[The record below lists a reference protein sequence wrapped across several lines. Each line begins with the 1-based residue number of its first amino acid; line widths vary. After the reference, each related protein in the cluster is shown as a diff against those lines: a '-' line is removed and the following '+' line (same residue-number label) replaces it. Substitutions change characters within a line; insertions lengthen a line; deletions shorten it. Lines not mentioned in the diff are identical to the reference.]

1 MRLSFSFWLSWL
13 TLIVRFATVRS
24 HQALL
29 AKEHD
34 PMSLDYVSNQEIIQA
49 ARRNLPQDV
58 WDYLTGGAES
68 ETTMRR
74 NRFGFDSLALR
85 PRVLIDVSKIDTSTT
100 FLGQKLRI
108 PVMMAPIGSLQ
119 TITPEGGVA
128 VAKAAAEFGTMN
140 FVSSVTQPTL
150 EEIAAST
157 NHPKI
162 FQLYIRGGLD
172 WCSEIIGRVK
182 QAGYMA
188 LCLTVDTAHYSR
200 RERPLL
206 NRWQPPSRRTET
218 GRIFQAMLTWEMADA
233 IKKIAG
239 MPLIIKGI
247 ATAEDAKIAVEH
259 GVDVIYISN
268 HGGRQLDHGR
278 GTIETLPEIVEAAA
292 GKAEIVLDGGITR
305 GTDIVK
311 ALALGANAV
320 TIGKL
325 QGWGLGAGGKAGLVR
340 VLELLEEELIVDM
353 ALLGVTRVGQI
364 TRNYICKTQPVTI
377 AHEMSAFVHIEGGQL
392 R

>member
-1 MRLSFSFWLSWL
+1 
-13 TLIVRFATVRS
+13 
-24 HQALL
+24 
-29 AKEHD
+29 
-34 PMSLDYVSNQEIIQA
+34 MSLDYVSNQEIIQA

-74 NRFGFDSLALR
+74 NRLGFDSLGLR
-85 PRVLIDVSKIDTSTT
+85 PRVLVDVSKVDTSTT

-128 VAKAAAEFGTMN
+128 VAKAAAQFGTMN
-140 FVSSVTQPTL
+140 FVSSVTQPSL

-157 NHPKI
+157 DHPKI

-172 WCSEIIGRVK
+172 WCAEIVGRVK
-182 QAGYMA
+182 KAGYIA

-218 GRIFQAMLTWEMADA
+218 GRIYQAMLTWEMADQ

-247 ATAEDAKIAVEH
+247 ATAEDARIAVDH
-259 GVDVIYISN
+259 GVDVIYVSN
-268 HGGRQLDHGR
+268 HGGRQLDHGL
-278 GTIETLPEIVEAAA
+278 GTIDTLPEIVEAAG
-292 GKAEIVLDGGITR
+292 GKAEIVLDGGVTR

-311 ALALGANAV
+311 ALALGARAV

-325 QGWGLGAGGKAGLVR
+325 QGWGLGAGGKDGLVR

-353 ALLGVTRVGQI
+353 ALLGVTRVDQI
-364 TRNYICKTQPVTI
+364 TSNYVRKTPPVTL
-377 AHEMSAFVHIEGGQL
+377 AHEMSAFVHIPGGQL

>member
-1 MRLSFSFWLSWL
+1 
-13 TLIVRFATVRS
+13 
-24 HQALL
+24 
-29 AKEHD
+29 
-34 PMSLDYVSNQEIIQA
+34 MSLDYVSNQEIIQA

-172 WCSEIIGRVK
+172 WCAEIIGRVK

-278 GTIETLPEIVEAAA
+278 GTVETLPEIVDAAA

-353 ALLGVTRVGQI
+353 ALLGVTRADQI
-364 TRNYICKTQPVTI
+364 TQSYVCKTQPVTI
-377 AHEMSAFVHIEGGQL
+377 AHEMSAFVHIAGGQL

>member
-1 MRLSFSFWLSWL
+1 
-13 TLIVRFATVRS
+13 
-24 HQALL
+24 
-29 AKEHD
+29 
-34 PMSLDYVSNQEIIQA
+34 MSLDYVSNQEIIQA

-74 NRFGFDSLALR
+74 NRLGFDSLGLR
-85 PRVLIDVSKIDTSTT
+85 PRVLVDVSKVDTSTT

-140 FVSSVTQPTL
+140 FVSSVTQPSL

-157 NHPKI
+157 DHPKI

-172 WCSEIIGRVK
+172 WCAEIVDRVK
-182 QAGYMA
+182 KAGYIA

-218 GRIFQAMLTWEMADA
+218 GRIYQAMLTWEMADQ

-247 ATAEDAKIAVEH
+247 ATAEDARIAVDH
-259 GVDVIYISN
+259 GVDVIYVSN
-268 HGGRQLDHGR
+268 HGGRQLDHGL
-278 GTIETLPEIVEAAA
+278 GTIDTLPEIVEAAG
-292 GKAEIVLDGGITR
+292 GKAEIVLDGGVTR

-311 ALALGANAV
+311 ALALGARAV

-325 QGWGLGAGGKAGLVR
+325 QGWGLGAGGKDGLVR

-353 ALLGVTRVGQI
+353 ALLGVTRVDQI
-364 TRNYICKTQPVTI
+364 TSNYVRKTPPVTL
-377 AHEMSAFVHIEGGQL
+377 AHEMSAFVHIPGGQL

>member
-1 MRLSFSFWLSWL
+1 
-13 TLIVRFATVRS
+13 
-24 HQALL
+24 
-29 AKEHD
+29 
-34 PMSLDYVSNQEIIQA
+34 MSLDYVSNQEIIQA

-74 NRFGFDSLALR
+74 NRLGFDSLALR
-85 PRVLIDVSKIDTSTT
+85 PRVLIDVSKIDTTTT

-108 PVMMAPIGSLQ
+108 PVMLAPIGSLQ

-128 VAKAAAEFGTMN
+128 VAKAAADFGTMN

-172 WCSEIIGRVK
+172 WCAEIIGRVK

-233 IKKIAG
+233 IKEIAG

-247 ATAEDAKIAVEH
+247 ATAEDAKIAVQH
-259 GVDVIYISN
+259 GIDVIYISN

-278 GTIETLPEIVEAAA
+278 GTIETLPEIVEATA

-325 QGWGLGAGGKAGLVR
+325 QGWGLGAGGKAGLLR

-353 ALLGVTRVGQI
+353 ALLGITRVDQI
-364 TRNYICKTQPVTI
+364 TQSYVCKTQPVTS

>member
-1 MRLSFSFWLSWL
+1 M
-13 TLIVRFATVRS
+13 
-24 HQALL
+24 AL
-29 AKEHD
+29 E
-34 PMSLDYVSNQEIIQA
+34 YVSNQEIIQA
-49 ARRNLPQDV
+49 AHRNLPQDV
-58 WDYLTGGAES
+58 WDYLSGGAES

-74 NRFGFDSLALR
+74 NRMGFDCLALR
-85 PRVLIDVSKIDTSTT
+85 PRVLVDVSKIDTSTT
-100 FLGQKLRI
+100 FLGQRLRI

-140 FVSSVTQPTL
+140 FLSSVTQPTL
-150 EEIAAST
+150 EEVAAST
-157 NHPKI
+157 THPKI
-162 FQLYIRGGLD
+162 FQLYIRGNLD
-172 WCSEIIGRVK
+172 WCAEIVGRVK
-182 QAGYMA
+182 KAGYIA

-218 GRIFQAMLTWEMADA
+218 GRIFQAMLTWEMATA

-247 ATAEDAKIAVEH
+247 ATAEDAKLAVEY
-259 GVDVIYISN
+259 GVDVIYVSN

-278 GTIETLPEIVEAAA
+278 GTIETLPEIAEAVG
-292 GKAEIVLDGGITR
+292 GKADIVLDGGITR
-305 GTDIVK
+305 GTDVVK
-311 ALALGANAV
+311 ALALGAKAV

-325 QGWGLGAGGKAGLVR
+325 QGWGLGAGGAAGLVR
-340 VLELLEEELIVDM
+340 VLELLEEELIIDM
-353 ALLGVTRVGQI
+353 ALLGVTSVSQISRSHVCGAMPVGLS
-364 TRNYICKTQPVTI
+364 
-377 AHEMSAFVHIEGGQL
+377 HEMSAFPYILGGQL

>member
-1 MRLSFSFWLSWL
+1 
-13 TLIVRFATVRS
+13 
-24 HQALL
+24 
-29 AKEHD
+29 
-34 PMSLDYVSNQEIIQA
+34 MSLDYVSNQEIIQA
-49 ARRNLPQDV
+49 AHRNLPQDV
-58 WDYLTGGAES
+58 WDYLSGGAES

-74 NRFGFDSLALR
+74 NRLGFDSIALR
-85 PRVLIDVSKIDTSTT
+85 PRVLVDVSKIDTSTV
-100 FLGQKLRI
+100 FLGKQLRI
-108 PVMMAPIGSLQ
+108 PVMLAPIGSLQ

-128 VAKAAAEFGTMN
+128 VAKAAAEFGSIN
-140 FVSSVTQPTL
+140 FVSSVTQPSL

-172 WCSEIIGRVK
+172 WCAEIIARVRK
-182 QAGYMA
+182 AGYIA

-206 NRWQPPSRRTET
+206 NRWQPPSRRSET
-218 GRIFQAMLTWEMADA
+218 GRHFQAMLTWEMAVA
-233 IKKIAG
+233 IKKLAG

-278 GTIETLPEIVEAAA
+278 GTIETLPEIVDAVG
-292 GKAEIVLDGGITR
+292 GKAEIVLDGGVTR

-311 ALALGANAV
+311 ALALGAKAV

-325 QGWGLGAGGKAGLVR
+325 QGWGLGAGGATGLVR
-340 VLELLEEELIVDM
+340 VLELLEEELTIDM
-353 ALLGVTRVGQI
+353 ALLGATRVADI
-364 TRNYICKTQPVTI
+364 HRSHVCAAMPVYP
-377 AHEMSAFVHIEGGQL
+377 AHEMSAFPYILGGQL

>member
-1 MRLSFSFWLSWL
+1 M
-13 TLIVRFATVRS
+13 T
-24 HQALL
+24 
-29 AKEHD
+29 
-34 PMSLDYVSNQEIIQA
+34 LDYVSNQEIIQA
-49 ARRNLPQDV
+49 AHRNLPQDV
-58 WDYLTGGAES
+58 WDYLSGGAES

-74 NRFGFDSLALR
+74 NRLGFDSIALR
-85 PRVLIDVSKIDTSTT
+85 PRVLVDVSKIDTSTV
-100 FLGQKLRI
+100 FLGKKLRI
-108 PVMMAPIGSLQ
+108 PVMLAPIGSLQ

-128 VAKAAAEFGTMN
+128 VAKAAAEFGSMN
-140 FVSSVTQPTL
+140 FVSSVTQPSL

-172 WCSEIIGRVK
+172 WCAEIIARVRK
-182 QAGYMA
+182 AGYIA

-218 GRIFQAMLTWEMADA
+218 GRHFQAMLTWEMADA
-233 IKKIAG
+233 IKKLAG

-278 GTIETLPEIVEAAA
+278 GTIETLPEIVEAVG
-292 GKAEIVLDGGITR
+292 GKAEIVLDGGVTR

-311 ALALGANAV
+311 ALALGAKAV

-325 QGWGLGAGGKAGLVR
+325 QGWGLGAGGATGLVR
-340 VLELLEEELIVDM
+340 VLELLEEELTIDM
-353 ALLGVTRVGQI
+353 ALLGATRVADIHRGHV
-364 TRNYICKTQPVTI
+364 CASVHVCP
-377 AHEMSAFVHIEGGQL
+377 AHEMSAFPYILGGQL

>member
-1 MRLSFSFWLSWL
+1 
-13 TLIVRFATVRS
+13 
-24 HQALL
+24 
-29 AKEHD
+29 
-34 PMSLDYVSNQEIIQA
+34 MSLDYVSNQEIIQA
-49 ARRNLPQDV
+49 ARRNLPQNV
-58 WDYLTGGAES
+58 WDYLTGGSES

-74 NRFGFDSLALR
+74 NRLGFDSLGLR
-85 PRVLIDVSKIDTSTT
+85 PRVLVDVSKIDTSTT

-140 FVSSVTQPTL
+140 FVSSVTQPPL

-172 WCSEIIGRVK
+172 WCEEILGRVK
-182 QAGYMA
+182 KAGYMA

-218 GRIFQAMLTWEMADA
+218 GRIYQAMLTWEMADA

-239 MPLIIKGI
+239 IPLIIKGI
-247 ATAEDAKIAVEH
+247 ATAEDAKIAVDH
-259 GVDVIYISN
+259 GVDVIYVSN
-268 HGGRQLDHGR
+268 HGGRQLDHGL
-278 GTIETLPEIVEAAA
+278 GTIDTLPEIVEAVR
-292 GKAEIVLDGGITR
+292 GRAEIVLDGGVTR
-305 GTDIVK
+305 GTDVVK
-311 ALALGANAV
+311 ALALGAKAV

-325 QGWGLGAGGKAGLVR
+325 QGWGLGAGGQAGLVR
-340 VLELLEEELIVDM
+340 VLELLEEEITVDM
-353 ALLGVTRVGQI
+353 ALLGVTRVDQI
-364 TRNYICKTQPVTI
+364 TSNYVCKAPPV
-377 AHEMSAFVHIEGGQL
+377 AFSHEMSAFVHIPGGQL

>member
-1 MRLSFSFWLSWL
+1 
-13 TLIVRFATVRS
+13 
-24 HQALL
+24 
-29 AKEHD
+29 
-34 PMSLDYVSNQEIIQA
+34 MSLEYVSNQEIIQA

-74 NRFGFDSLALR
+74 NRMGFDTLALR

-119 TITPEGGVA
+119 TITSEGGVA

-140 FVSSVTQPTL
+140 FVSSVTQPAL

-172 WCSEIIGRVK
+172 WCAEIVGRVK
-182 QAGYMA
+182 QAGYIA
-188 LCLTVDTAHYSR
+188 LCLTVDTALYSR

-206 NRWQPPSRRTET
+206 NRWQPPSRRTES

-259 GVDVIYISN
+259 GVDVIYVSN

-292 GKAEIVLDGGITR
+292 GKAEIVLDGGVTR

-311 ALALGANAV
+311 ALALGAKAV

-353 ALLGVTRVGQI
+353 GLLGVTRVDQI
-364 TRNYICKTQPVTI
+364 TRNYICKTEPVTA
-377 AHEMSAFVHIEGGQL
+377 AHEMSAFVHIAGGQL

>member
-1 MRLSFSFWLSWL
+1 
-13 TLIVRFATVRS
+13 
-24 HQALL
+24 
-29 AKEHD
+29 
-34 PMSLDYVSNQEIIQA
+34 MSLDYVSNQEIIQA
-49 ARRNLPQDV
+49 AHRNLPQDV

-74 NRFGFDSLALR
+74 NRLGFDSLGLR
-85 PRVLIDVSKIDTSTT
+85 PRVLVDVSKVDTSTT

-140 FVSSVTQPTL
+140 FVSSVTQPSL

-162 FQLYIRGGLD
+162 FQLYIRGDLN
-172 WCSEIIGRVK
+172 WCAEIVGRVK
-182 QAGYMA
+182 KAGYMA

-218 GRIFQAMLTWEMADA
+218 GRIYQAMLTWEMADA

-247 ATAEDAKIAVEH
+247 ATAEDAKIAAER
-259 GVDVIYISN
+259 GVDVIYVSN
-268 HGGRQLDHGR
+268 HGGRQLDQGR
-278 GTIETLPEIVEAAA
+278 GTIDTLPEIVEAAG
-292 GKAEIVLDGGITR
+292 GKADIVLDGGVTR

-311 ALALGANAV
+311 ALALGAKAV

-325 QGWGLGAGGKAGLVR
+325 QGWGLGAGGKDGLVR
-340 VLELLEEELIVDM
+340 VLELLEEELTIDM
-353 ALLGVTRVGQI
+353 ALLGVTRVDQI
-364 TRNYICKTQPVTI
+364 TANYVCKAPPATF
-377 AHEMSAFVHIEGGQL
+377 AHEMSAFTHIPGGQL

>member
-1 MRLSFSFWLSWL
+1 M
-13 TLIVRFATVRS
+13 
-24 HQALL
+24 AL
-29 AKEHD
+29 E
-34 PMSLDYVSNQEIIQA
+34 YVSNQEIIQA
-49 ARRNLPQDV
+49 AHRNLPQDV

-74 NRFGFDSLALR
+74 NRLGFDSIALR
-85 PRVLIDVSKIDTSTT
+85 PRVLVDVSKIDTSTV
-100 FLGQKLRI
+100 FLGKKLRI
-108 PVMMAPIGSLQ
+108 PVMLAPIGSLQ

-140 FVSSVTQPTL
+140 FVSSVTQPPL

-172 WCSEIIGRVK
+172 WCAEIIGRVK
-182 QAGYMA
+182 NAGYIA

-206 NRWQPPSRRTET
+206 NRWQPPSRRSET
-218 GRIFQAMLTWEMADA
+218 GRHFQAMLTWEMAEA

-247 ATAEDAKIAVEH
+247 ATAEDARIAVER
-259 GVDVIYISN
+259 GVDVIYVSN

-278 GTIETLPEIVEAAA
+278 GTIETLPEIAEAVA
-292 GKAEIVLDGGITR
+292 GKAEIVIDGGITR

-311 ALALGANAV
+311 ALALGARAV

-325 QGWGLGAGGKAGLVR
+325 QGWGLGAGGAAGLVR
-340 VLELLEEELIVDM
+340 VLELLEEELTIDM
-353 ALLGVTRVGQI
+353 ALLGATDVAQI
-364 TRNYICKTQPVTI
+364 NRSHVCAAAPV
-377 AHEMSAFVHIEGGQL
+377 AFGHEMSAFPYIAGGQL